1 MNVRRAVPAAVESD
15 DASIVE
21 YFVQEGHVSWS
32 LDDPDGVINR
42 VREPDSRHAAGD
54 APGQGRHVFV
64 RVGDVVLAFIVPLRG
79 DRQDRHLAVGG
90 EDHHRATTLVAA
102 EHGPL
107 AVKDVGAVVAAI
119 CRALCTLRGHCG
131 IATTRN
137 RLAIA
142 TAHWDARRL
151 EGRAVE
157 VEPNAL
163 KIRLTVWRRSLR
175 PRAGRS
181 RAL

>member
-1 MNVRRAVPAAVESD
+1 MNVRREVRAAVERD

-21 YFVQEGHVSWS
+21 HFVHEGHVSWS

-64 RVGDVVLAFIVPLRG
+64 RVGNVVLAFIVPLRG
-79 DRQDRHLAVGG
+79 DWQDRHLAVAGG
-90 EDHHRATTLVAA
+90 DHHRATTLVAA

-107 AVKDVGAVVAAI
+107 AVKDVGAVVTAI
-119 CRALCTLRGHCG
+119 CALCTLRGHRG
-131 IATTRN
+131 IAATRN

-175 PRAGRS
+175 PRPGRS